1 MKKKLPAL
9 ILALSIVS
17 TLSLPACKGTPEDS
31 SSTAKSKTKNEE
43 NKIAVTEEAEIFDGY
58 AALSESTAV
67 YDCILSSPMDDFA
80 YNSLSEEEYAHIE
93 ENGFKNPVTSPLSTF
108 SSDVDTAAYS
118 NVRRFIL
125 DGSLPPKDAVRTE
138 EIINYFDYD
147 LPSPTDGTPFSVTTE
162 LHTCPWNEN
171 NLLLM
176 LAVKGED
183 LSESRKVPQ
192 NLVFLI
198 DTSGSMHQDNRLPLV
213 QKSMGLLLENLDSED
228 TVTIITYAG
237 SSGYALTP
245 TKVREKDKI
254 LDAVNSLSASGSTNG
269 SEGIRLAYES
279 ALDNKTDGNN
289 RIILCTDGDF
299 NMGIT
304 DSTELEELIAE
315 KRELGIYLTV
325 LGFGMG
331 NYKDSRMEILA
342 DKGNGNYAYIDSLM
356 EAKRVLSD
364 KLTGTLYTIA
374 DDVKFQA
381 EFNPKKVKSYRLL
394 GYENRH
400 LEAEDFEND
409 KKDAGEVGA
418 GHTLIVLYEIEP
430 GDATKDSTLKYQNAT
445 DIDDLLAFRIRY
457 KMPGE
462 EKSLLIEQNISEN
475 VAPSVSENFALAA
488 SAAELSLILKD
499 SDFKANASF
508 KSILENAKIASA
520 GNDPFGIK
528 AEYLQI
534 TMLAEHLYKTDDNNR

>member
-1 MKKKLPAL
+1 
-9 ILALSIVS
+9 
-17 TLSLPACKGTPEDS
+17 
-31 SSTAKSKTKNEE
+31 
-43 NKIAVTEEAEIFDGY
+43 
-58 AALSESTAV
+58 
-67 YDCILSSPMDDFA
+67 
-80 YNSLSEEEYAHIE
+80 
-93 ENGFKNPVTSPLSTF
+93 
-108 SSDVDTAAYS
+108 
-118 NVRRFIL
+118 
-125 DGSLPPKDAVRTE
+125 
-138 EIINYFDYD
+138 
-147 LPSPTDGTPFSVTTE
+147 
-162 LHTCPWNEN
+162 
-171 NLLLM
+171 
-176 LAVKGED
+176 
-183 LSESRKVPQ
+183 
-192 NLVFLI
+192 
-198 DTSGSMHQDNRLPLV
+198 MHQDNRLPLV

-254 LDAVNSLSASGSTNG
+254 TDAINSLSASGSTNG
-269 SEGIRLAYES
+269 SEGIRLAYEA

-304 DSTELEELIAE
+304 DNTELEELIEE

-409 KKDAGEVGA
+409 KKMQGKWVQD
-418 GHTLIVLYEIEP
+418 TL
-430 GDATKDSTLKYQNAT
+430 
-445 DIDDLLAFRIRY
+445 
-457 KMPGE
+457 
-462 EKSLLIEQNISEN
+462 
-475 VAPSVSENFALAA
+475 
-488 SAAELSLILKD
+488 
-499 SDFKANASF
+499 
-508 KSILENAKIASA
+508 
-520 GNDPFGIK
+520 
-528 AEYLQI
+528 
-534 TMLAEHLYKTDDNNR
+534 